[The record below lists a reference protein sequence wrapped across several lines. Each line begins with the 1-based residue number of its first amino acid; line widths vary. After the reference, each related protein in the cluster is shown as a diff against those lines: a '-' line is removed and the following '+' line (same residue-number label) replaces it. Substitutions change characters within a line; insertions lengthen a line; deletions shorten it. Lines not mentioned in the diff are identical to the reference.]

1 MTVMTVMVVMEGM
14 QNAVGSSLDT
24 AAEGVV
30 VTVVVVVAHFARRAV
45 DYCTRLV
52 NLERSG
58 RVFLTRG
65 DGIGVELAGRR
76 ASSRRR
82 RRSNTLG
89 RRLEST
95 IVRGGEL
102 LGRERPRVRDVGLG
116 RRRGLVYSVCRSRS
130 SRGSRRGMGALAIV
144 TFRDIELMFK
154 GLIGRGFG
162 AVFISQW
169 RRLGRISTAIKTNK
183 TQHRLGPDWPADRFT
198 DARD

>member
-1 MTVMTVMVVMEGM
+1 MTVMTVMTVMVMMEGM
-14 QNAVGSSLDT
+14 QDAVGSSLDT

-30 VTVVVVVAHFARRAV
+30 VTVVVVVAHFARRTV

-76 ASSRRR
+76 ASSRRS

-102 LGRERPRVRDVGLG
+102 LGRERPRVRDVGL
-116 RRRGLVYSVCRSRS
+116 RRGRVVVYSVGRSRS
-130 SRGSRRGMGALAIV
+130 SRGRRRRRRVRATTIV
-144 TFRDIELMFK
+144 TFSDIELMFK
-154 GLIGRGFG
+154 SLIGRGFG
-162 AVFISQW
+162 AGFILLAGNW
-169 RRLGRISTAIKTNK
+169 NFVYI
-183 TQHRLGPDWPADRFT
+183 HR
-198 DARD
+198 